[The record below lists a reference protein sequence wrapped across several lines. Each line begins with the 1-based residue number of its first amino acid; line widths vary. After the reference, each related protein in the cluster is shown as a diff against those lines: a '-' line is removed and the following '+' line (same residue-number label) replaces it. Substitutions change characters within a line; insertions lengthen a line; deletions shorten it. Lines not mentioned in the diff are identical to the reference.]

1 MVRIFQIAVFSCAI
15 ALLIGCNG
23 SEEDVPIWE
32 GVKIGDIAPTTGTQ
46 RKGAQLLKT
55 INFNVYVFELP
66 ADNISVLDGIW
77 PMLHTKPLQ
86 FNDYEAFSANSFLVG
101 FGQVP
106 MWNRIRGLLL
116 GGGAEKTETVSLV
129 LTDGQYRDYRLAR
142 LDSEQ
147 TVFYI
152 PSGGTMEGATIGP
165 GKIALRITAEK
176 DPTSRGVC
184 DVNFLP
190 VFTPRLSSAIPQLAA
205 RAKMKEFLF
214 TPVGFGLKMSPG
226 DFVFLWPRKYSKD
239 QITLSS
245 LFFSRPKSHKPVVRA
260 YLFVCAMVD

>member
-1 MVRIFQIAVFSCAI
+1 MFRAFQIAVFSCAI
-15 ALLIGCNG
+15 ALLLGCNG
-23 SEEDVPIWE
+23 SEERPIWE
-32 GVKIGDIAPTTGTQ
+32 DVKIGDIAPTTGTQ
-46 RKGAQLLKT
+46 GQDAQLLKT

-101 FGQVP
+101 FGQIP

-116 GGGAEKTETVSLV
+116 GGGAEKTETVSLL
-129 LTDGQYRDYRLAR
+129 LTDGQYRDYFVAG

-147 TVFYI
+147 SVFYI
-152 PSGGTMEGATIGP
+152 SSGGSMEGVTIGP
-165 GKIALRITAEK
+165 GKITLRITAEK

-190 VFTPRLSSAIPQLAA
+190 VFTPLLSSAIPQLAA
-205 RAKMKEFLF
+205 RAKLKEFLF
-214 TPVGFGLKMSPG
+214 TPVGFGLKMSLG
-226 DFVFLWPRKYSKD
+226 DFVFLWPREYSKD

-245 LFFSRPKSHKPVVRA
+245 LFFSRPKRKPVIRT
-260 YLFVCAMVD
+260 YLFVCARVD

>member
-1 MVRIFQIAVFSCAI
+1 VVRVFQIAVFSCAI
-15 ALLIGCNG
+15 ALLTGCNG
-23 SEEDVPIWE
+23 SEEDVPVWE
-32 GVKIGDIAPTTGTQ
+32 QVKIGDIVPTTGTRGQ
-46 RKGAQLLKT
+46 DAHLLKT

-77 PMLHTKPLQ
+77 PMLYTKPLQ

-101 FGQVP
+101 FGQLP

-116 GGGAEKTETVSLV
+116 SGGAEKTETVSLL
-129 LTDGQYRDYRLAR
+129 LTDGQHRDYSVSRLE
-142 LDSEQ
+142 SEQ

-165 GKIALRITAEK
+165 GKIALRITTEK

-190 VFTPRLSSAIPQLAA
+190 VFTPLLSSAIPQLAA
-205 RAKMKEFLF
+205 RAKLKEFLF

-226 DFVFLWPRKYSKD
+226 DFVFLWPGKYSKD

-245 LFFSRPKSHKPVVRA
+245 LFFSRPKSRKPVVRA
-260 YLFVCAMVD
+260 YMFICAMVD